1 MVTTINGK
9 LFALS
14 LKQDDQGADYLS
26 KPQLLYSAEHEVA
39 IWDLVTQSS
48 RSNNKE
54 GEDDL
59 DLDVF
64 LAEDSG
70 KVTHLSIQRREQ
82 TEESLSIKH

>member
-26 KPQLLYSAEHEVA
+26 KPQLLYSAEHEAA

-48 RSNNKE
+48 RSNNTE
-54 GEDDL
+54 GED

-82 TEESLSIKH
+82 TEDSLSIKH